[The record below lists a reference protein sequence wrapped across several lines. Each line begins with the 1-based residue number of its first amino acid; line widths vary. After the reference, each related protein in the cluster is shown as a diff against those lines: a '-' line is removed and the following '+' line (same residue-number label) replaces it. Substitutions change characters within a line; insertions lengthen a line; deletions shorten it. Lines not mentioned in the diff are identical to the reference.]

1 VRAQRDSIR
10 VPLRFF
16 TRAEALDVAAAAE
29 RIFPSDDAGPG
40 AAEANVV
47 IYIDRQLAGPYGRFE
62 GLYMS
67 GPFQQGTPQQG
78 LQSSTTPAD
87 AYRRAL
93 AALDKHCRDA
103 FGAPFAQLADERKD
117 EVITGLENGSLK
129 IAGTEGFFHQLLN
142 DTQEGFLA
150 DPVYGGNR
158 DMVAWKMI
166 GFPGARY
173 DYRDWVDRHNERFPL
188 PPIGIAQHPN
198 WKE

>member
-1 VRAQRDSIR
+1 
-10 VPLRFF
+10 
-16 TRAEALDVAAAAE
+16 
-29 RIFPSDDAGPG
+29 
-40 AAEANVV
+40 
-47 IYIDRQLAGPYGRFE
+47 
-62 GLYMS
+62 
-67 GPFQQGTPQQG
+67 
-78 LQSSTTPAD
+78 
-87 AYRRAL
+87 L
-93 AALDKHCRDA
+93 AALDQHCRDA
-103 FGAPFAQLADERKD
+103 FGGKPFAQLPDERKD

-150 DPVYGGNR
+150 DPIYGGNR

-188 PPIGIAQHPN
+188 PPIGIAQHPD